1 MYDFQCTNAKDMNYK
16 ILADRVEYF
25 KEDKKGVATMCRAME
40 EMRREATE
48 KASKEQNILT
58 LLNSVKNLMKN
69 LGITAEE
76 SMKAIGVT
84 EEEKNILLKKL

>member
-1 MYDFQCTNAKDMNYK
+1 
-16 ILADRVEYF
+16 
-25 KEDKKGVATMCRAME
+25 MCRAME
-40 EMRREATE
+40 EMRE
-48 KASKEQNILT
+48 EQKIST

>member
-1 MYDFQCTNAKDMNYK
+1 
-16 ILADRVEYF
+16 
-25 KEDKKGVATMCRAME
+25 MCRAME
-40 EMRREATE
+40 EMRKETAE
-48 KASKEQNILT
+48 EQNILT

-84 EEEKNILLKKL
+84 EEEKSILLKRL